1 MVESRKKKNFSLPN
15 RAAQVP
21 RFEVENI
28 GFLKKGGH
36 VGHLGQSQ
44 QPWAFLASNRPER
57 EVGLRL
63 DGQSRPLSSSQLA
76 LNGDFVVNIDRS
88 SRKAKE
94 REVASMVE
102 GPRAAAKH
110 AGLTQA
116 EIDAAGKLVEKALQW
131 RGYPDYSDEELG
143 VLAILAAYHSYQQRA
158 RGKKGRESAKE
169 KVEHRRSFV
178 NFFLR
183 SIVEEKYR

>member
-1 MVESRKKKNFSLPN
+1 
-15 RAAQVP
+15 
-21 RFEVENI
+21 
-28 GFLKKGGH
+28 
-36 VGHLGQSQ
+36 
-44 QPWAFLASNRPER
+44 
-57 EVGLRL
+57 
-63 DGQSRPLSSSQLA
+63 
-76 LNGDFVVNIDRS
+76 
-88 SRKAKE
+88 
-94 REVASMVE
+94 MVE

-169 KVEHRRSFV
+169 TVEHRRSFV

-183 SIVEEKYR
+183 SIVEEKYRQEPRSLGTVMKIVDLLDGFGIEASEPQVRRDIHAILRIAPLPTA